1 MNQFDLPSYSSESR
15 KIYKLRMLLMHL
27 EAEESSKMKGKQKFT
42 WVYQGYLEVEENY
55 VISQIY
61 LRDQR
66 T

>member
-1 MNQFDLPSYSSESR
+1 
-15 KIYKLRMLLMHL
+15 MLLMHL

-42 WVYQGYLEVEENY
+42 WVYQGYLEVGGNY
-55 VISQIY
+55 VIIQVY